1 MDVLLVS
8 LLDKMEIVF
17 YEDMNKVVDLCCQM
31 EEVCRFC
38 YPPEKERIL
47 YTTEHFYVMVSLGPI
62 VEGYLLIISKEHIG
76 SCLHLPAEYWD
87 EFKALKEKVRQ
98 ILVKV
103 YGSCIFYEHG
113 KMGSCIL
120 EGMDHIHCYHAHL
133 HCKPAKVELNL
144 RIEKE
149 IAGTCYGSLDE
160 CFNKKEELDRY
171 LFVEDERIMT
181 YQPDFKLRRQ
191 YLRYMLA
198 TSLDC
203 EDRWDWVE
211 NQNWELIEKT
221 IVRLKPHFDEKSVL
235 Q

>member
-1 MDVLLVS
+1 
-8 LLDKMEIVF
+8 
-17 YEDMNKVVDLCCQM
+17 
-31 EEVCRFC
+31 
-38 YPPEKERIL
+38 
-47 YTTEHFYVMVSLGPI
+47 
-62 VEGYLLIISKEHIG
+62 
-76 SCLHLPAEYWD
+76 
-87 EFKALKEKVRQ
+87 
-98 ILVKV
+98 
-103 YGSCIFYEHG
+103 
-113 KMGSCIL
+113 
-120 EGMDHIHCYHAHL
+120 MDHIHCYHAHL
-133 HCKPAKVELNL
+133 HCIPAKVELNL

-181 YQPDFKLRRQ
+181 YQSDFKLRRQ

-221 IVRLKPHFDEKSVL
+221 IARLKPHFDEKSVL